1 MTQSSRWIYAITF
14 LLAAAGVLLPFWP
27 LSVVGILIA
36 ALSGRW
42 IFAVLVALLVD
53 LAWGAPTGT
62 LHFLYF
68 PFTLL
73 ALAAAAARMWG
84 GRYFLDKHPQEK
96 L

>member
-27 LSVVGILIA
+27 LSIVGVLIG

-42 IFAVLVALLVD
+42 IFAVVVALLID
-53 LAWGAPTGT
+53 LAWGAPTGV

-73 ALAAAAARMWG
+73 ALAAAAARAWG
-84 GRYFLDKHPQEK
+84 GRYFLDKHQQEK

>member
-1 MTQSSRWIYAITF
+1 MTQSSRWIYATTF

-27 LSVVGILIA
+27 LSIAGVLIA

-42 IFAVLVALLVD
+42 IFAVIIALLVD
-53 LAWGAPTGT
+53 LAWGAPTGV